1 MYNFK
6 STFVNKILKSFLQM
20 LTGQSVLTIVSIVS
34 GYSYALF
41 LGPALYGIWQTA
53 AVFIGYGSFLS
64 LGLPFIMR
72 RDFIILRSEGNFEQA
87 NNLAHLTFSFSSLVQ
102 IVFAFLVVIYSMTL
116 ESSELR
122 FSILV
127 VGLILIVTIPS
138 GFGNIIHKGIN
149 DYNTISKAEFVYGIT
164 ILLLLP
170 FVYFKGYYWLLISI
184 LSANIFKSFFYYFN
198 RPFNYKFYWDCVLL
212 RKMIYLAFPLFLYT
226 IISTIFITIDRIIIA
241 SFLSYEKVGY
251 YSLGSLIS
259 SPVNLL
265 IGSLSIVLF
274 TQLNEKFGT
283 STSNHVLLMH
293 VEIPIKFIS
302 ILLSPIVGMG
312 IIALPYLTNL
322 LLPKYVEGVY
332 AAQITVVSSYFLA
345 LSGFTGNGLFL
356 INKQKI
362 SAIAFLFSGVI
373 KTIGSIFL
381 IKIGYGIEGVA
392 VITLVSFLIYH
403 FILLIYFY
411 KYLKEDFKN
420 YFMKIVFDFNYVV
433 IVLLYCFI
441 FISYGDNF
449 LINYTLLSPLSRI
462 LIGELSLLIISIMY
476 IYMNYTKYKNV
487 FLK

>member
-1 MYNFK
+1 
-6 STFVNKILKSFLQM
+6 
-20 LTGQSVLTIVSIVS
+20 
-34 GYSYALF
+34 
-41 LGPALYGIWQTA
+41 
-53 AVFIGYGSFLS
+53 
-64 LGLPFIMR
+64 
-72 RDFIILRSEGNFEQA
+72 
-87 NNLAHLTFSFSSLVQ
+87 
-102 IVFAFLVVIYSMTL
+102 
-116 ESSELR
+116 
-122 FSILV
+122 
-127 VGLILIVTIPS
+127 
-138 GFGNIIHKGIN
+138 
-149 DYNTISKAEFVYGIT
+149 
-164 ILLLLP
+164 
-170 FVYFKGYYWLLISI
+170 
-184 LSANIFKSFFYYFN
+184 
-198 RPFNYKFYWDCVLL
+198 
-212 RKMIYLAFPLFLYT
+212 MIYLAFPLFLYT